1 MWHTAHKNRPFPHR
15 PSAYPPDHYLGGSRW
30 RRFPSSASSSSHATL
45 TIRLSTS
52 PASGRC
58 CVTASGVWEWTGRQ
72 GCASP
77 GLPPPHTRYPQPWPS
92 LLPQTPRSSP
102 LPRTSPLFS
111 TPHLF
116 LRPPFPLALTRFHR
130 VTLPFTPA
138 LGALSFVSGPFSL
151 TTCPPA
157 FSPSPPWPFSSRG
170 GAAPGLVALTAP
182 PPPPRAPGRSGRLPV
197 TWWREH
203 RGGLGCRAV
212 GLGFRALC
220 FL

>member
-1 MWHTAHKNRPFPHR
+1 MEALPKFGLVFIPRDLDYPAQYVTCHWKVLRHGKRSLGVDGSAGLRLPWPPFSPHPV
-15 PSAYPPDHYLGGSRW
+15 PSAS
-30 RRFPSSASSSSHATL
+30 
-45 TIRLSTS
+45 
-52 PASGRC
+52 
-58 CVTASGVWEWTGRQ
+58 E
-72 GCASP
+72 
-77 GLPPPHTRYPQPWPS
+77 
-92 LLPQTPRSSP
+92 PQTPHSSP
-102 LPRTSPLFS
+102 LPRTSPLFHA
-111 TPHLF
+111 PLVP
-116 LRPPFPLALTRFHR
+116 RPPFPLVLPRFHR

-138 LGALSFVSGPFSL
+138 LGALSFVPGPFSL

-157 FSPSPPWPFSSRG
+157 FSPPPPCLSSSRG

-203 RGGLGCRAV
+203 RGGFGCRAV